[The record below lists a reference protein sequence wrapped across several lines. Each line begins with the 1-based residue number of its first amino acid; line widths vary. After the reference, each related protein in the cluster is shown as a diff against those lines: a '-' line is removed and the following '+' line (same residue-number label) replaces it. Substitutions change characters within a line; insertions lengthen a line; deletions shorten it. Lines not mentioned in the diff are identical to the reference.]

1 MRKDIHPEYREV
13 LFHDKSVDVY
23 FLVPSTLK
31 TDETKEWEDG
41 KTYPYCV
48 LDISSAS
55 HPFYTGKQK
64 LVDTGGRVDKFR
76 KRFGNK
82 SKATPAAEAT
92 AEEAVAE
99 EVVAEEAVAEE
110 VVAEEA
116 VSEET
121 VVEEVAEEETA
132 TDEEPSKE

>member
-1 MRKDIHPEYREV
+1 MKKDIHPEYREV
-13 LFHDKSVDVY
+13 LFHDTSVDEY
-23 FLVPSTLK
+23 YLVRSTLS
-31 TDETKEWEDG
+31 TDQTKEYEG

-82 SKATPAAEAT
+82 TKAAPVAEPAV
-92 AEEAVAE
+92 EEAPLE
-99 EVVAEEAVAEE
+99 EVVVEEAITGEVATEE
-110 VVAEEA
+110 P
-116 VSEET
+116 
-121 VVEEVAEEETA
+121 VVEEVLSEETPAEETPI
-132 TDEEPSKE
+132 EEDASEDK